1 METESTP
8 PPATAVIKAL
18 RAEIARNRSKM
29 AKQRAE
35 IARMAE
41 VIARLEIE
49 KAHIVVDLRKSR
61 ADLLAR
67 NPHRQKETE

>member
-1 METESTP
+1 MSAP
-8 PPATAVIKAL
+8 VSAVVAAL

-29 AKQRAE
+29 AKQRVE
-35 IARMAE
+35 ITRMAE

-49 KAHIVVDLRKSR
+49 KAHLAVGLRKAR

-67 NPHRQKETE
+67 NPHRQKEEPQ